1 MRCFQSMWT
10 KRTCRRS
17 ARHSRTRPG
26 NGATVAW
33 QPGRIAGRASG
44 VEVYKFE
51 PTELRARDSIRRTR
65 NDADLGLVNSQ
76 TAEVTAVAD
85 VRDPSVLRIGPDD
98 EPTPRR
104 HPAPSAAGYTIC
116 ATLCINVTRF
126 DLTPDGTCRAKRRR
140 LPLFSNRIPNF
151 GIPVNLP
158 HTRVRPARRGHP
170 LRPCR
175 GAVRVCTLGAA
186 EGPRS

>member
-26 NGATVAW
+26 NGAAVAW

-51 PTELRARDSIRRTR
+51 STELRARDSIRRTR

-104 HPAPSAAGYTIC
+104 P
-116 ATLCINVTRF
+116 
-126 DLTPDGTCRAKRRR
+126 RRR
-140 LPLFSNRIPNF
+140 AQPATRSVPFLCVEGPFPGREPPDDREASRASEGPN
-151 GIPVNLP
+151 
-158 HTRVRPARRGHP
+158 HRP
-170 LRPCR
+170 LRTPCAGFR
-175 GAVRVCTLGAA
+175 
-186 EGPRS
+186 EGSSEASFGKLIY